1 MNSNKIYLILFLL
14 FQVGCSDPFDL
25 TRTDIISDELVFDD
39 PVLADAFL
47 FDLYDR
53 AQFHIKSGNGNLN
66 MGLISSYGG
75 ESRNYGVSWQIPYT
89 QVVDVDYN
97 ENGLIGKILD
107 YYDYRLIRECNQ
119 LITKLPESERLSS
132 DFINSRV
139 SEARFIRAHAYFEMV
154 KRFGGVPIVTDIIP
168 VQGTRDE
175 LFRAR
180 NSEKE
185 VYDFILSE
193 MDDIVNYLPS
203 FAEQDGRITKWTA
216 LSLKSRSMLYAA
228 SVANFGTEQLNG
240 LLGINNSETNF
251 YYQKSLEASREII
264 RSGIFSLYRKDSD
277 PVKNF
282 GDLFIDESNNPEVIF
297 AEKYDY
303 DEGKS
308 HQWDALAQPSGFGF
322 NWSSNY
328 TVYLET
334 LEQFDFTDGTSGMLD
349 RSIYDDAT
357 EIDPNWFFEMRDP
370 RMKASI
376 FYPGSSFKGGTV
388 HFHRSMS
395 GSLSGWPRTGPSKHI
410 GSMATGLLIRKRTN
424 PETPDATRSST
435 DYIIFRL
442 GEIILNYVEAAF
454 YLNDPNGDML
464 ANLNNLRDRAGMPS
478 LSIGQVSQDKIR
490 QERRCELA
498 FEEHTF
504 WDLRRWR
511 IAVEELDN
519 KQRHRLHYRYNAN
532 TKKYTIE
539 MAPGDLGGVRLHPPR
554 NYYYALGLSRLA
566 DNPKLIE
573 NPGY

>member
-1 MNSNKIYLILFLL
+1 MKKNKFLIYLLFFIQLS
-14 FQVGCSDPFDL
+14 CSDPFEL
-25 TRTDIISDELVFDD
+25 TRTDIISENAVFDD

-75 ESRNYGVSWQIPYT
+75 ESRNYGVSWQTPYT
-89 QVVDVDYN
+89 QVVDVDFN
-97 ENGLIGKILD
+97 ENGLQGKVLD
-107 YYDYRLIRECNQ
+107 YYNYRLIRECNQ
-119 LITKLPESERLSS
+119 FITRLPESTRLTES
-132 DFINSRV
+132 FKNIRV

-154 KRFGGVPIVTDIIP
+154 KRFGGVPLVKDVIP
-168 VQGTRDE
+168 VQGTE
-175 LFRAR
+175 EQLYRAR
-180 NSEKE
+180 NSEKDI
-185 VYDFILSE
+185 YDFILSE
-193 MDDIVNYLPS
+193 MNDIVNFLPS
-203 FAEQDGRITKWTA
+203 IPEIDGRISKWTA
-216 LSLKSRSMLYAA
+216 LALKSRAMLYAA
-228 SVANFGTEQLNG
+228 SVANFGNEKLDG
-240 LLGINNSETNF
+240 LLGIPSTDMS
-251 YYQKSLEASREII
+251 YYYEESLKASREII
-264 RSGIFSLYRKDSD
+264 RSGLFSLYRKDPD
-277 PVKNF
+277 PSVNF
-282 GDLFIDESNNPEVIF
+282 GNLFIDETNNTEIIF
-297 AEKYDY
+297 SEKYDY
-303 DEGKS
+303 EEGKS

-334 LEQFDFTDGTSGMLD
+334 LELFDFTDGTSGKLD

-357 EIDPNWFFEMRDP
+357 EIDPEWFFEMRDP

-376 FYPGSSFKGGTV
+376 FYPGSSFKDGTV
-388 HFHRSMS
+388 FFHRSMT
-395 GSLSGWPRTGPSKHI
+395 GTKIDWPQSGPSKHI
-410 GSMATGLLIRKRTN
+410 GSLATGLLIRKRTN

-435 DYIIFRL
+435 DYIVYRL
-442 GEIILNYVEAAF
+442 GEVILNYVEAAY

-464 ANLNNLRDRAGMPS
+464 ANINNLRNRAGMPS
-478 LSIGQVSQDKIR
+478 LSLNQLDENKIR

-498 FEEHTF
+498 FEDHTF

-532 TKKYTIE
+532 TNRYTIE
-539 MAPGDLGGVRLHPPR
+539 MAPGDLGGVRLHPEK
-554 NYYYALGLSRLA
+554 NYYFALGLSRLA